1 VYCIRYTVYEEDTRG
16 MVASTTPPESTT
28 TGADGIRV
36 GDELHALLVPGTP
49 APFPSMAEALYEQLW
64 KRIVNLEFAPGTR
77 LSEEALARDLGV
89 SRTPVREAL
98 LRLGQVGLVRVS
110 TRRGFSVPTITQ
122 TDVIELYDLR
132 TAIEAFATR
141 RAASLLTDDE
151 VTAHR
156 ERQRLAHQR
165 AASHS
170 AAAAEEFFRADLALH
185 DLLHQRGG
193 NRRSTRLLA
202 DVMGQLSLLSLR
214 AAQSP
219 ASRLAAVEE
228 HTRILDAL
236 ARRNADGAAAAMQDH
251 LQAVKVRAL
260 EDIEAALSGAAGQEV
275 G

>member
-1 VYCIRYTVYEEDTRG
+1 MTSET
-16 MVASTTPPESTT
+16 
-28 TGADGIRV
+28 DGIRV
-36 GDELHALLVPGTP
+36 GDELHALLAPADP
-49 APFPSMAEALYEQLW
+49 APFPSLADTLYERLW
-64 KRIVNLEFAPGTR
+64 KRIVNLEFPPGTR
-77 LSEEALARDLGV
+77 LSEEALAKDLGV

-110 TRRGFSVPTITQ
+110 TRRGFAVPTVTQ
-122 TDVIELYDLR
+122 ADVIELYDLR
-132 TAIEAFATR
+132 TAIEVFATR
-141 RAASLLTDDE
+141 RAAPLLTDHE
-151 VTAHR
+151 VAEHR

-219 ASRLAAVEE
+219 TSRLAAVEE

-236 ARRNADGAAAAMQDH
+236 AGRDADGAAAAMHDH
-251 LQAVKVRAL
+251 LQAVKGRAL
-260 EDIEAALSGAAGQEV
+260 EDIEAALSGAGEQEV